1 MDWNTNGTDRM
12 SESNSAMT
20 RLPLGG

>member
-12 SESNSAMT
+12 SESSSAMT